1 MDDDL
6 DMFDS
11 DVDDALDR
19 KGIGEV
25 VLLLGLMSRY
35 GHDGEKFRDTYRQI
49 ENRLRY
55 LEKRI
60 ASLRAQFDTFPKPK
74 L

>member
-1 MDDDL
+1 MDDNL

-35 GHDGEKFRDTYRQI
+35 GDDGEKADHVF
-49 ENRLRY
+49 
-55 LEKRI
+55 
-60 ASLRAQFDTFPKPK
+60 
-74 L
+74 

>member
-6 DMFDS
+6 DMS
-11 DVDDALDR
+11 DEQAQNELDR
-19 KGIGEV
+19 NGIAQV

-35 GHDGEKFRDTYRQI
+35 GHDGEKFRDTYRLI
-49 ENRLRY
+49 ESKLTY

-60 ASLRAQFDTFPKPK
+60 GALRAQFDTFPRPK

>member
-6 DMFDS
+6 DMFDEQ
-11 DVDDALDR
+11 VQNELDR
-19 KGIGEV
+19 NGIAQV
-25 VLLLGLMSRY
+25 VLLIGLISRY
-35 GHDGEKFRDTYRQI
+35 GHDGEKFRDTYQLI
-49 ENRLRY
+49 ESKLTY

-60 ASLRAQFDTFPKPK
+60 GALRAQFDTFPRPK